1 MNILW
6 YRFLGWFYGTFLGG
20 LFFEFLLWVDR
31 RKERKHFL
39 NYKEVAQIVREYSLL
54 DEGMKQIKSK
64 VNSLIV
70 TKSADEYNKL
80 LLEIEDMVTLAERDT
95 NHPKSQL
102 ADLLRDMYTKK
113 GNQDIVT
120 LTDRAKM
127 VDKRIN
133 DMKELQQDKLKRQ
146 LLRKIRKFRIEG
158 NTEEVEK
165 LEQEFKEKYGRTNT
179 RLK

>member
-6 YRFLGWFYGTFLGG
+6 YRFLGWFCGTFLGG
-20 LFFEFLLWVDR
+20 LFFEFLLWLDR

-39 NYKEVAQIVREYSLL
+39 NYKEVAQIIREYSLL
-54 DEGMKQIKSK
+54 DEGMKQIKTK

-127 VDKRIN
+127 VDQRIQ
-133 DMKELQQDKLKRQ
+133 DMYELQNHVAKRQ
-146 LLRKIRKFRIEG
+146 LLREIRKLRTEG
-158 NTEEVEK
+158 NNEK
-165 LEQEFKEKYGRTNT
+165 ADELKKEYDTKYGR
-179 RLK
+179 